1 MKLVVFENL
10 SLDGYFQD
18 AAGDMS
24 WAHVDDEEWRS
35 FTEANAESGGMM
47 LFGRK
52 TYEMMKSFWPT
63 PMAKQVMPK
72 VADRMNSAEKVV
84 FSKSLTNAD
93 WQNTRI
99 ERDAVAATQKLREG
113 AAAHAVIMGSGEIVA
128 QLVGAGLVDEL
139 MLAIHPLVLG
149 RGRSLFANAER
160 SSFEHISTRTFRNGR
175 VVLRYAKP

>member
-1 MKLVVFENL
+1 MKIVVFENL

-35 FTEANAESGGMM
+35 FTESNAESGGPM
-47 LFGRK
+47 LMGRK

-72 VADRMNSAEKVV
+72 VADRMNSADKIV
-84 FSKSLTNAD
+84 FSRSLKSAD
-93 WQNTRI
+93 WQNTRV
-99 ERDAVAATQKLREG
+99 ESDAIAATRKLREG
-113 AAAHAVIMGSGEIVA
+113 ASAHAVIMGSGEIVA

-149 RGRSLFANAER
+149 RGRTLFANAER
-160 SSFEHISTRTFRNGR
+160 SAFAHISTRTFGNGR

>member
-18 AAGDMS
+18 ASGDMS

-35 FTEANAESGGMM
+35 FTEANAEGGGMM

-63 PMAKQVMPK
+63 PTAKQVMPK

-84 FSKSLTNAD
+84 FSRSLKHAD

-99 ERDAVAATQKLREG
+99 ERDAIAATQKLRDS
-113 AAAHAVIMGSGEIVA
+113 AAPHAVLMGSGEIVA

-149 RGRSLFANAER
+149 RGRTLFANAER
-160 SSFEHISTRTFRNGR
+160 SSFDHISTRTFKNGR
-175 VVLRYAKP
+175 VVVRYSKQ

>member
-1 MKLVVFENL
+1 MEIIAFENL

-18 AAGDMS
+18 ANGDMS
-24 WAHVDDEEWRS
+24 WAHVDDAEWRS
-35 FTEANAESGGMM
+35 FTEANAESGGIM

-63 PMAKQVMPK
+63 PMATQVMPK
-72 VADRMNSAEKVV
+72 VADRMNSADKVV
-84 FSKSLTNAD
+84 FSRTLKTAD
-93 WQNTRI
+93 WQNSRI
-99 ERDAVAATQKLREG
+99 ESDAIAATRKLREG
-113 AAAHAVIMGSGEIVA
+113 AAARAVIMGSGEIVA

-160 SSFEHISTRTFRNGR
+160 SEFTHLSTRTFGNGR
-175 VVLRYAKP
+175 VVLRYAKR